1 MNGKRNHFVWLLLL
15 AFNLFG
21 QPVQA
26 QGFSY
31 IYIQGDKKTP
41 IYTRVEGVMMPRY
54 GKNYALLSRL
64 APGPLAVEVLFQ
76 QNEFPPLTF
85 NIMVPESGKRAF
97 VLNRKDGAFSLYDVE
112 QNFYLKAGNDIS
124 DDHLPTVLNNTKIS
138 DNKPV
143 AVMPDTETPQTPEPV
158 VTTPRKDVVAPE
170 DIPETPIVTQ
180 PIQAATDIPVVK
192 DTPVPA
198 EPGKPKFIED
208 ITFNN
213 DPGTA
218 ITATGNGSSTSETTA
233 VINSDCKGSMPVPA
247 FLKLKNSISSKKG
260 EDERLGI
267 LKTAIRQNCFSTEQ
281 AELLVGNLETDLAR
295 LSALKDLYPK
305 ITNQSDFVKLESL
318 LSEEDSKSYFRSF
331 TGNP

>member
-1 MNGKRNHFVWLLLL
+1 MNNKRNHLAGLLLL
-15 AFNLFG
+15 ALMLLAA
-21 QPVQA
+21 PVQA

-97 VLNRKDGAFSLYDVE
+97 VLNNKGGEFSLYDVE

-124 DDHLPTVLNNTKIS
+124 EDHLPTVLNNTQLADS
-138 DNKPV
+138 KPV
-143 AVMPDTETPQTPEPV
+143 TVLPDAEAPQKQEPAIPPV
-158 VTTPRKDVVAPE
+158 VKEVVAPE
-170 DIPETPIVTQ
+170 EVPE
-180 PIQAATDIPVVK
+180 IPVAVQPVPTPPTPEVK

-198 EPGKPKFIED
+198 ETGKPKFIED

-213 DPGTA
+213 DPAAVST
-218 ITATGNGSSTSETTA
+218 TTGSSTAGETAA
-233 VINSDCKGSMPVPA
+233 VINSDCTGPMAVPA
-247 FLKLKNSISSKKG
+247 FLRLKNNISSKKG

-267 LKTAIRQNCFSTEQ
+267 LKTGIRQNCFSTEQ
-281 AELLVGNLETDLAR
+281 AEMLVGNLETDLAK

-305 ITNQSDFVKLESL
+305 ITDQSEFVKLESM

-331 TGNP
+331 TGH

>member
-1 MNGKRNHFVWLLLL
+1 MNGKRNHFVLLFLL
-15 AFNLFG
+15 VLSLFV
-21 QPVQA
+21 QPAQA

-97 VLNRKDGAFSLYDVE
+97 VLNNKAGEFSLYDVE
-112 QNFYLKAGNDIS
+112 QNFYLKANNDIS
-124 DDHLPTVLNNTKIS
+124 EDHLPTVLNNTQLS
-138 DNKPV
+138 QPV
-143 AVMPDTETPQTPEPV
+143 AVMPDAEAPVKEEPTITAPV
-158 VTTPRKDVVAPE
+158 KEVVAPE
-170 DIPETPIVTQ
+170 EVPEIPVATQPVPAVPETP
-180 PIQAATDIPVVK
+180 AVK
-192 DTPVPA
+192 DTPVVA
-198 EPGKPKFIED
+198 EAGKPKFIAD

-213 DPGTA
+213 DPGTGTVA
-218 ITATGNGSSTSETTA
+218 AGSGGSSEA
-233 VINSDCKGSMPVPA
+233 AVVINSDCKGPMAVPA
-247 FLKLKNSISSKKG
+247 FLKLKNNISGKPG

-281 AELLVGNLETDLAR
+281 AELLVRNLETDLAK

-305 ITNQSDFVKLESL
+305 ITNQSDFVKLESM